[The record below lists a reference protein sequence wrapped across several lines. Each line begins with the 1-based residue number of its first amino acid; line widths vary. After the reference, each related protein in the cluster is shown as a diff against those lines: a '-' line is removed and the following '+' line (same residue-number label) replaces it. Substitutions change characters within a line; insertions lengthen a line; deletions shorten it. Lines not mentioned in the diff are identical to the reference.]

1 MNFVTITALHLI
13 TITNAIKFDFKG
25 SVFGVNFVQLS
36 GLTISV
42 SIAVRSDYAA
52 NLLLPAMK
60 GSVAKSLKIIRSNA
74 LKQSIFAAA
83 NNSSEYTFIC
93 LAK

>member
-25 SVFGVNFVQLS
+25 SVVGVNFVQLS
-36 GLTISV
+36 GLTIS
-42 SIAVRSDYAA
+42 VRSDYAA

-83 NNSSEYTFIC
+83 NNSSEYTFIF
-93 LAK
+93 LF